1 MVAQSFVVKVGI
13 NRDQA
18 PGVWRFPDKLWRP
31 IKIYGWRNFFEV
43 LNTTEKFEFTTW
55 ERIEGHMQHSTMVIC
70 KKRCVQNIQIEAFS
84 SHLCSILFNLL
95 DHKWLGIL
103 SSQGVVINLVIVCC
117 GAIRS
122 KSWSHPRLQ
131 NRNLSW
137 AMVGWC
143 IITSTKSKTKQWDP
157 GFWLALVRFIGL
169 GPSFH
174 PLQNRNLNWA
184 IFERSRGEENKRQ
197 FVNHNKG

>member
-1 MVAQSFVVKVGI
+1 MVGEISLKYSTQLRNLNSP
-13 NRDQA
+13 
-18 PGVWRFPDKLWRP
+18 PGKGS
-31 IKIYGWRNFFEV
+31 KA
-43 LNTTEKFEFTTW
+43 T
-55 ERIEGHMQHSTMVIC
+55 
-70 KKRCVQNIQIEAFS
+70 
-84 SHLCSILFNLL
+84 CSIASWLSAKSAASRTS
-95 DHKWLGIL
+95 KWKPFPLTFAAYSSIFWTTSGLG
-103 SSQGVVINLVIVCC
+103 SCPPKEFFGSGRSFLVQEFVAFC

-157 GFWLALVRFIGL
+157 GFWLALVGFIGL